1 MRVVIA
7 EDLIL
12 LRQSV
17 ARILTADG
25 MQVVAEVGDAQ
36 SLVAAVVEHR
46 PDVVICDVRMPPGF
60 TDEGARAALLLRKR
74 YPDLAVLML
83 SHVVEPVL
91 AMRLVKDQPAA
102 FGYLLKDRV
111 LDIDEFVETVRRVAS
126 GGTAIDRQVVDHFV
140 NRAGNRLA
148 DLSVRERDVLTQL
161 AQGRSNQAI
170 AQRLFISERTVDAHL
185 RSVFV
190 KLGLA
195 PNAEENR
202 RVRAALT
209 WLGRTASPDAAGPA

>member
-1 MRVVIA
+1 
-7 EDLIL
+7 
-12 LRQSV
+12 
-17 ARILTADG
+17 

-148 DLSVRERDVLTQL
+148 DLSVRERDVLAQL
-161 AQGRSNQAI
+161 AQGRSNHAI
-170 AQRLFISERTVDAHL
+170 AQTLFISERTVDAHL